1 MKAIAINGS
10 PRKGGNT
17 EYLLNKVL
25 EPIAAAGI
33 EIELIQV
40 GGKAIRGCMACGK
53 CRENQDRKC
62 VINNDMGNEVIAKL
76 LECDAMI
83 LGSPTYFAD
92 MTPELK
98 AVIDRAG
105 YVALANGRL
114 FKRKIGAG
122 VAVNRRGGAIHVQDS
137 INHMFLMSQ
146 MIVPG
151 STYWNMGV
159 GREIGEVAG
168 DEEALNNMRDLGETI
183 AWLLKALEA
192 AR

>member
-33 EIELIQV
+33 ETELIQV
-40 GGKAIRGCMACGK
+40 GGQAIRGCMACGQCFK
-53 CRENQDRKC
+53 KQDRKC
-62 VINNDMGNEVIAKL
+62 VIANDMGNEVIAKL

-92 MTPELK
+92 LTPELK

-105 YVALANGRL
+105 YVAIANGRL